1 MNVQKVSFLEVSY
14 TNNDDIRILNAIL
27 SSWFSDPK
35 IFHFTAPNHH
45 YPFKISK
52 WISLSYTDQDIRTFC
67 LKLDNWIIGHISM
80 KLNAVEKSAHLFHL
94 IIDEKYRNKGYAK
107 KLVNYVEQKLTDKEK
122 FNRLSLNCVKKNQSA
137 LALYQSLGFS
147 IVKKK
152 KHISR
157 LKSIVLMNRYF

>member
-1 MNVQKVSFLEVSY
+1 MNVQKVSFIEVSY
-14 TNNDDIRILNAIL
+14 TNNNDIRILNAIL

-35 IFHFTAPNHH
+35 ILHFTAPNHQ

-52 WISLSYTDQDIRTFC
+52 WISLSYTDQNIITFC

-80 KLNAVEKSAHLFHL
+80 KLNAEEKSAHLFHL

-107 KLVNYVEQKLTDKEK
+107 RLVRHVEKELIDKEK
-122 FNRLSLNCVKKNQSA
+122 FNRLSLNCVKKNRSA

-147 IVKKK
+147 IVKEK
-152 KHISR
+152 KHIKMVKD
-157 LKSIVLMNRYF
+157 LK

>member
-1 MNVQKVSFLEVSY
+1 MNVQKVSFIEVSY

-35 IFHFTAPNHH
+35 ILHFTAPNHH

-80 KLNAVEKSAHLFHL
+80 KLNAVKKSAHLFHL
-94 IIDEKYRNKGYAK
+94 IIDKKYRNKGYAK
-107 KLVNYVEQKLTDKEK
+107 KLVKHVEQKLTDKEK

-137 LALYQSLGFS
+137 LALYQSLGFF
-147 IVKKK
+147 IVKEK
-152 KHISR
+152 KHIKMVKD
-157 LKSIVLMNRYF
+157 LK